1 MAALD
6 KTVYSGKQY
15 EAYLSLQSDA
25 LGTNDVSGTLYKL
38 RVPEVNDIEW
48 SEGFQTAD
56 VERTGQ
62 RVLRPTDHIKIYKGG
77 TFTWAFDNLIIENQA
92 LLQLLLQLVSEDSS
106 PSGTVVMTGNQG
118 TVAYE
123 QGATTGEYACL
134 VLASP
139 DADKDRLMHSA
150 ILQELTLSMS
160 PDANGGLLTASGTFF
175 SGYQPVIGAEGTAA
189 DATAVDYTKG
199 FFDCTTSQI
208 GGDDVVMSSFD
219 LTISN
224 PATRVGYETVNS
236 IAGEPCA
243 YMRGGQ
249 ISVTGNVA
257 VKLDD
262 NVAQILTEDFL
273 AGTSANVSIG
283 DGSSIDF
290 DIPTAKYT
298 GHSQANSDS
307 GMFVELPFMG
317 TADGSNALITIDIT
331 A

>member
-1 MAALD
+1 MAGLD
-6 KTVYSGKQY
+6 NTVYSGKQY
-15 EAYLSLQSDA
+15 EAYLSLQTDA

-38 RVPEVNDIEW
+38 RVPEVNDFEW

-77 TFTWAFDNLIIENQA
+77 TFSWSFDNLIVENEA
-92 LLQLLLQLVSEDSS
+92 VLQLLLQLATEDSS
-106 PSGTVVMTGNQG
+106 PEGTAAITGNQG
-118 TVAYE
+118 TVVYE

-134 VLASP
+134 VLSSP

-150 ILQELTLSMS
+150 ILQDLTLSMS
-160 PDANGGLLTASGTFF
+160 PENNGGLLTASGTFW
-175 SGYQPVIGAEGTAA
+175 SGYQPVIGAEGTSAN
-189 DATAVDYTKG
+189 ATSVDWTKG
-199 FFDCTTSQI
+199 FFDCTTSSI
-208 GGDDVVMSSFD
+208 GGDDVVMNNFE

-243 YMRGGQ
+243 YNRGGQ
-249 ISVTGNVA
+249 ISVTGSVG

-262 NVAQILTEDFL
+262 NVAQIITEDFL
-273 AGTSANVSIG
+273 IGTSANVSFG
-283 DGSSIDF
+283 DGSAIDF

-298 GHSQANSDS
+298 GHTHTNTES
-307 GMFVELPFMG
+307 GVFVELPFMG
-317 TADGSNALITIDIT
+317 TADGSGALVTIIAT
-331 A
+331 

>member
-6 KTVYSGKQY
+6 NTVYGAKQY
-15 EAYLSLQSDA
+15 EAFLSLQSDA

-38 RVPEVNDIEW
+38 RIPEVNDIDF
-48 SEGFQTAD
+48 SAGFQTAD

-62 RVLRPTDHIKIYKGG
+62 RVLRPTDHIKTYKGG
-77 TFTWAFDNLIIENQA
+77 SFTWAFDSLIVENEA
-92 LLQLLLQLVSEDSS
+92 LLQLLLQLVSEDAA
-106 PSGTVVMTGNQG
+106 PSGTVSVLGSQG
-118 TVAYE
+118 TVVYE

-134 VLASP
+134 VLSSP
-139 DADKDRLMHSA
+139 DADKDRLMHSS

-160 PDANGGLLTASGTFF
+160 PGENGGLLTASGTFW
-175 SGYQPVIGAEGTAA
+175 SGYQPVIGAEGTSA

-199 FFDCTTSQI
+199 FFDCTTSQL
-208 GGDDVVMSSFD
+208 GGDDVVMNNFS

-236 IAGEPCA
+236 IAGEPSS

-249 ISVTGNVA
+249 IVVTGSVSA
-257 VKLDD
+257 KLDD
-262 NVAQILTEDFL
+262 NVAQIITEDFL
-273 AGTSANVSIG
+273 VGTSANISIG

-298 GHSQANSDS
+298 GHTHTNSEGS
-307 GMFVELPFMG
+307 VFVDLPFMG
-317 TADGSNALITIDIT
+317 TADGSGALVTIIAT
-331 A
+331 

>member
-15 EAYLSLQSDA
+15 EAYVSIQTDA

-38 RVPEVNDIEW
+38 RLSEVNDIEW
-48 SEGFQTAD
+48 SEGFITAD

-62 RVLRPTDHIKIYKGG
+62 RVMRPTDHIKKYNGG
-77 TFTWAFDNLIIENQA
+77 TFTWSFDNLVIENEA
-92 LLQLLLQLVSEDSS
+92 VLQLLLQLISEDDS
-106 PSGTVVMTGNQG
+106 PAGTVAITGNQG

-123 QGATTGEYACL
+123 QGASTGEYACI
-134 VLASP
+134 VLSSP
-139 DADKDRLMHSA
+139 DTDKDRLMHSDV
-150 ILQELTLSMS
+150 LQELTLSMS
-160 PDANGGLLTASGTFF
+160 PDNNGGLLTASGTFY
-175 SGYQPVIGAEGTAA
+175 SGYQPVIGAESTSP

-208 GGDDVVMSSFD
+208 GGDDVVMNSFD

-224 PATRVGYETVNS
+224 PAVRVGYETVNS
-236 IAGEPCA
+236 VDGEPCA

-249 ISVTGNVA
+249 ISVTGNVT

-262 NVAQILTEDFL
+262 NVAQIVTEDFL
-273 AGTSANVSIG
+273 VGTSANISIG

-298 GHSQANSDS
+298 GHSHTNTDS
-307 GMFVELPFMG
+307 GVFVELPFMG
-317 TADGSNALITIDIT
+317 TAEGSNALVTIIAT
-331 A
+331 

>member
-1 MAALD
+1 MATLD

-15 EAYLSLQSDA
+15 EAFLSLQSDA

-38 RVPEVNDIEW
+38 RVPEVNDFEW

-77 TFTWAFDNLIIENQA
+77 TFTWSFDNLIVENEA
-92 LLQLLLQLVSEDSS
+92 VLQLLLQLSTEDSS
-106 PSGTVVMTGNQG
+106 PEGTAAIVGNQG
-118 TVAYE
+118 TVVYE

-134 VLASP
+134 VLSSP

-150 ILQELTLSMS
+150 ILQDLTLSMS
-160 PDANGGLLTASGTFF
+160 PENNGGLLTASGTFW
-175 SGYQPVIGAEGTAA
+175 SGYQPVIGAEGTSA
-189 DATAVDYTKG
+189 DATAVDWTKG
-199 FFDCTTSQI
+199 FFDCTNSQI
-208 GGDDVVMSSFD
+208 GGDDVVMNNFE

-243 YMRGGQ
+243 YNRGGQ
-249 ISVTGNVA
+249 ISVTGSVG

-262 NVAQILTEDFL
+262 NVAQVITEDFL
-273 AGTSANVSIG
+273 IGTSANVSFG
-283 DGSSIDF
+283 DGSAIDF

-298 GHSQANSDS
+298 GHTHTNTES
-307 GMFVELPFMG
+307 GVFVELPFMG
-317 TADGSNALITIDIT
+317 TADGSGALVTIIAT
-331 A
+331 

>member
-15 EAYLSLQSDA
+15 EAYVSIQTDA

-38 RVPEVNDIEW
+38 RLSEVNDIEW
-48 SEGFQTAD
+48 SEGFITAD

-62 RVLRPTDHIKIYKGG
+62 RVMRPTDHIKKYNGG
-77 TFTWAFDNLIIENQA
+77 TFTWSFDNLVIENEA
-92 LLQLLLQLVSEDSS
+92 VLQLLLQLISEDDS
-106 PSGTVVMTGNQG
+106 PAGTVAITGNQG

-123 QGATTGEYACL
+123 QGASTGEYACI
-134 VLASP
+134 VLSSP
-139 DADKDRLMHSA
+139 DTDKDRLMHSA
-150 ILQELTLSMS
+150 VLQELTLSMS
-160 PDANGGLLTASGTFF
+160 PDNNGGLLTASGTFY
-175 SGYQPVIGAEGTAA
+175 SGYQPVIGAEETSP
-189 DATAVDYTKG
+189 DATAVNYTKG

-208 GGDDVVMSSFD
+208 GGDDVVINSFD

-224 PATRVGYETVNS
+224 PAVRVGYETVNS
-236 IAGEPCA
+236 VDGEPCA

-249 ISVTGNVA
+249 ISVTGNVT

-262 NVAQILTEDFL
+262 NVAQIVTEDFL
-273 AGTSANVSIG
+273 VGTSANISIG

-298 GHSQANSDS
+298 GDSHTNTDS
-307 GMFVELPFMG
+307 GVFVELPFMG
-317 TADGSNALITIDIT
+317 TAEGSNALVTIIAT
-331 A
+331 